1 MTDKP
6 AIATLLASG
15 RMEFETPTGWRAADL
30 GLRGEVIEAAQ
41 RIHPAE
47 KLHNTLLAGG
57 TVVFRDDELGLVV
70 RWSPG

>member
-6 AIATLLASG
+6 AIAALLAGG
-15 RMEFETPTGWRAADL
+15 RMEYETPTGWRAADL

-47 KLHNTLLAGG
+47 KLHDTLLAGG
-57 TVVFRDDELGLVV
+57 TVVFTDDGLGLVV
-70 RWSPG
+70 RWSPE